1 MMLPIWIPLS
11 RLVQA
16 LPHDDAGAAAIE
28 FALAAPLLIALLIP
42 MIDLGA
48 GFQQQML
55 VQDAAQAGAQY
66 ALAHGW
72 NNTAIQSAVT
82 SATAL
87 SGIQA
92 SPAPAKSCG
101 CPQGTSVA
109 AASCGGTCPSGQSVG
124 TYVTV
129 GAQVSYSPLIPYP
142 MFGQSITLSAQSTVR
157 IQ

>member
-1 MMLPIWIPLS
+1 
-11 RLVQA
+11 
-16 LPHDDAGAAAIE
+16 
-28 FALAAPLLIALLIP
+28 

-48 GFQQQML
+48 GFQQQMQ

-66 ALAHGW
+66 ALVHGW
-72 NNTAIQSAVT
+72 NLTAIKNAVT
-82 SATAL
+82 SATTL

-109 AASCGGTCPSGQSVG
+109 AASCGGTCASGQPVG

-129 GAQVSYSPLIPYP
+129 SAQAVYSPLIPYP
-142 MFGQSITLSAQSTVR
+142 MFGQAVALSAQASVR